1 MVERE
6 RAVEVRMVQS
16 LKLGLSVVTSDAR
29 HAGALH
35 RVVIDEPTRTVTA
48 IAVER
53 PLIESG
59 NLLKPGGWEKP
70 RDVRVPIDLVAAA
83 DEHKLH
89 LSLAEKDFLA
99 LPPYVIGDVP
109 EPDGEWNP
117 PPEFRAEDVSMRVG
131 TLLGG
136 GLYEPPHDEV
146 ENRSPTERHLSHGAA
161 VWRREPHTHLGDLD
175 RVLMDEASHQVTVLV
190 VRRGLVFGHDV
201 ALPMRYVVDLLDDLV
216 HVDIPEAE
224 WDALE
229 EYRPGS

>member
-1 MVERE
+1 
-6 RAVEVRMVQS
+6 MVQS

-29 HAGALH
+29 HAGTLH

-70 RDVRVPIDLVAAA
+70 RDVRVPIDVVAAA
-83 DEHKLH
+83 DEHELR

-99 LPPYVIGDVP
+99 LPPYVIG
-109 EPDGEWNP
+109 
-117 PPEFRAEDVSMRVG
+117 
-131 TLLGG
+131 G
-136 GLYEPPHDEV
+136 GLYEPPHDDV
-146 ENRSPTERHLSHGAA
+146 ENRSPTERHLSHGVA

-175 RVLMDEASHQVTVLV
+175 RVLMDEASHQVTALV
-190 VRRGLVFGHDV
+190 VRRGLVFRHDV
-201 ALPMRYVVDLLDDLV
+201 ALPVHYVVDLLDDLV

-229 EYRPGS
+229 EYRPG

>member
-1 MVERE
+1 
-6 RAVEVRMVQS
+6 MVQS

-29 HAGALH
+29 HAGTLH

-70 RDVRVPIDLVAAA
+70 RDVRVPIDVVAAA
-83 DEHKLH
+83 DEHELR

-99 LPPYVIGDVP
+99 LPPYVIG
-109 EPDGEWNP
+109 
-117 PPEFRAEDVSMRVG
+117 
-131 TLLGG
+131 G
-136 GLYEPPHDEV
+136 GLYEPPHDDV
-146 ENRSPTERHLSHGAA
+146 ENRSPTERHLSHGVA

-175 RVLMDEASHQVTVLV
+175 RVLMDEASHQVTALV
-190 VRRGLVFGHDV
+190 VRRGRVFRHDV
-201 ALPMRYVVDLLDDLV
+201 ALPVHYVVELLDDLV

-224 WDALE
+224 WDALG